1 MSKANASR
9 RNGTPSRS
17 PSEAGPQVRAL
28 SRFPLVRFETFIQ
41 AIRDSG
47 YKGTASAV
55 AELIDNA
62 VEAHAGEVHIEL
74 ITEPNQ
80 DIVSA
85 IRVSDNGQGMTPSI
99 LQAALQ
105 FGGSSRFN
113 SRAGLGRYGMGL
125 PCSSLSIAQRVDVW
139 SWRDHRMVWSSHL
152 DVQEISRTG
161 ISAVPNP
168 QRRKHPTLRPRTAT
182 GTLIELSRCDR
193 LDSTRLATL
202 QNSLHVDLGRMFR
215 HLILKGTAILINGS
229 HVKPFDPLFLAGD
242 ADWSKA
248 KPFGPPLVFP
258 IRVPNSSRTSKV
270 RIRFSELPVTEWSDL
285 SSHMKRKLGIAKG
298 AGVSIVR
305 TGREVDYGW
314 FFMGSKRREN
324 YDDWWRCEIHYE
336 PVLDELFGLTH
347 TKQRI
352 RPGEVLD
359 QIITP
364 EVEAIARILN
374 SRVRSA
380 FSSLKSDSD
389 PSPSERRAREADVLL
404 EPPIGLAKGL
414 RANPPPIQQALRGLK
429 YDLAPQQLAS
439 SVLFEPDLRGRTLE
453 VRLNTR
459 HAFYE
464 HAYENVMSQASLKAT
479 DAVKLID
486 LLILAYSRAEMSAP
500 SQTAQRYA
508 ARMRAI
514 WSDVLTSFFG

>member
-1 MSKANASR
+1 
-9 RNGTPSRS
+9 
-17 PSEAGPQVRAL
+17 
-28 SRFPLVRFETFIQ
+28 
-41 AIRDSG
+41 
-47 YKGTASAV
+47 
-55 AELIDNA
+55 LIDNA
-62 VEAHAGEVHIEL
+62 IEARAGEVHIEL

-80 DIVSA
+80 DVVSA
-85 IRVSDNGQGMTPSI
+85 IRVSDDGEGMTPSI

-105 FGGSSRFN
+105 FGGSSRFD
-113 SRAGLGRYGMGL
+113 SRVGLGRYGMGL

-139 SWRDHRMVWSSHL
+139 SWRARRAVWWSHL
-152 DVQEISRTG
+152 DVQEISRKG
-161 ISAVPNP
+161 IRAVPNP
-168 QRRKHPTLRPRTAT
+168 QRSNHPTLRPGTET

-193 LDSTRLATL
+193 LDSPRLAPL
-202 QNSLHVDLGRMFR
+202 QNSLNVDFGRMFR
-215 HLILKGTAILINGS
+215 HLILRGTAILINGS
-229 HVKPFDPLFLAGD
+229 RVKPLDPLFLAGD
-242 ADWSKA
+242 ADWSRA

-258 IRVPNSSRTSKV
+258 IRIPNSPKTSKV
-270 RIRFSELPVTEWSDL
+270 CVRFSELPVTEWSDL
-285 SSHMKRKLGIAKG
+285 SNHMKRRPGIAKG

-324 YDDWWRCEIHYE
+324 YDDWWRCEVHYE

-352 RPGEVLD
+352 RPGEALE

-380 FSSLKSDSD
+380 FSSVKSDSCL
-389 PSPSERRAREADVLL
+389 SPSERRARDADVLL
-404 EPPIGLAKGL
+404 EPPSALVKDHYP
-414 RANPPPIQQALRGLK
+414 NSPPIHQALRGLK
-429 YDLAPQQLAS
+429 YDLSPQQLTS
-439 SVLFEPDLRGRTLE
+439 SVLFEPRLRGNTLE

-464 HAYENVMSQASLKAT
+464 RVYENVMSHAALKAT

-486 LLILAYSRAEMSAP
+486 LLILAYSRAELSSP
-500 SQTAQRYA
+500 SHTAQRYA
-508 ARMRAI
+508 ARMRSV